1 MATTSERIG
10 IVETKVENINEKIDN
25 LNVNVREMHDCLDKT
40 REDLT
45 NQLEKMYNASCE
57 QHSALGKEISEL
69 KKIKD
74 KWIWMFAGGITV
86 IAFIASDM
94 EKFIKFFT

>member
-1 MATTSERIG
+1 MATTTERLG

-57 QHSALGKEISEL
+57 QHAALGKEIAEL

-74 KWIWMFAGGITV
+74 KWIWMFAGCITV
-86 IAFIASDM
+86 IAFIVSDM
-94 EKFIKFFT
+94 EKFIKFFS